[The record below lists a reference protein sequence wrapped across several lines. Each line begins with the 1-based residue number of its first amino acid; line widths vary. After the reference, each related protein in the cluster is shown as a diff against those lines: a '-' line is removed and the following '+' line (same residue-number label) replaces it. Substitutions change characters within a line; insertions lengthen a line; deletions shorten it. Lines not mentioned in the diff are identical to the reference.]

1 MPSAERRSK
10 ITAEVEKP
18 MSLFA
23 VTPGTRA
30 DEELVRVLATGP
42 FSKALSQAIDRSGL
56 GLGRVKERL
65 ARAGVSISTTT
76 LSYWRT
82 GRTRPERPESLRAVA
97 LLEDLLGLPP
107 QSLRDLLHRPE
118 SDRPAIRRVVGWDRL
133 WDPREPVLSVLHS
146 FETAD
151 EPSVV
156 LLSLHESLHVGADRT
171 LTRQRVREVVR
182 ATDEPVQTRVVVLR
196 GCAPG
201 SPPKLVATRYCV
213 PGRTEV
219 LTEQALI
226 VSELV
231 SNRML
236 APGETAIFEYEFEY
250 TDGVP
255 DDRYDRRFRHSMPE
269 YLLEIHFAPEAMP
282 SSCHSYR
289 IDHVSGPERDVA
301 DVPLS
306 PLSPAIAFTS
316 AVTPGIRGMAWTWPA
331 ESR

>member
-1 MPSAERRSK
+1 
-10 ITAEVEKP
+10 
-18 MSLFA
+18 MSLFS
-23 VTPGTRA
+23 VTPGARA
-30 DEELVRVLATGP
+30 EGELARVLATGP
-42 FSKALSQAIDRSGL
+42 FSKALSRAIDHSGL

-97 LLEDLLGLPP
+97 LLEELLGLPAK
-107 QSLRDLLHRPE
+107 SLLDLLHRPE
-118 SDRPAIRRVVGWDRL
+118 DDLPAFRRLVGWDRL

-146 FETAD
+146 FESSD
-151 EPSVV
+151 EPSLM
-156 LLSLHESLHVGADRT
+156 LLSLHESLHIGTDRA

-201 SPPKLVATRYCV
+201 SPPRLSATRYCV

-219 LTEQALI
+219 LPDQALI

-231 SNRML
+231 SDRLL

-269 YLLEIHFAPEAMP
+269 HLLEIHFAPEAMP
-282 SSCHSYR
+282 ERCHSYR
-289 IDHVSGPERDVA
+289 LDHASGPERDVT

-306 PLSPAIAFTS
+306 TLSPAITFTS
-316 AVTPGIRGMAWTWPA
+316 AVRPGIRGMSWTWPA
-331 ESR
+331 EPG